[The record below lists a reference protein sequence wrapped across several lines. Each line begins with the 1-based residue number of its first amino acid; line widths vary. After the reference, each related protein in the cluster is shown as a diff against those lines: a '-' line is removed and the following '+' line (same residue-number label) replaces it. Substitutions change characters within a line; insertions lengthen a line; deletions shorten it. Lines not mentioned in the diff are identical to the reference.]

1 MQARLFRT
9 DINGLRA
16 VAVIAVVLFHFNP
29 TWLPG
34 GFAGVDVFFVISG
47 FLMTSI
53 IFRDLE
59 QQRFNLFKFYVARA
73 NRIIPALGLVCLV
86 LMIMGWFFLLPN
98 EYEKLGKHVSRS
110 ISFSSN
116 LSYLKEAGYFDTA
129 SHEKWLLH
137 TWSLSVEWQFY
148 MLYPIMLLLLRRVF
162 SFAALKKIVVLGFLI
177 SLGFSIYKTQSAP
190 NAAYY
195 LLSTRAWEMILG
207 GLAFLYPL
215 SLQDRQKKWLAITG
229 LTLILASYVLIN
241 SLTPWPG
248 YLALIPVL
256 GSYLIIVAQ
265 QHNSLIGNNLFLQN
279 IGKWSY
285 SIYLWHWPWVVFG
298 LLFEIPHWWL
308 YGLPLSILCGFLSYR
323 YIESYKFP
331 AGARW
336 SEIWSVKPLW
346 IMILIAVLGLSIEKT
361 QGLKW
366 HYSEQI
372 LSVIAEAKN
381 KNPYR
386 CMQDEE
392 SKKQPIHECIIGNKD
407 QIQAIVVGDSH
418 ADAITTAVS
427 AAYDLKQHGIVAMTR
442 TSCPFVLNAKNNR
455 TNDTCYQENF
465 SKLKQL
471 KKYPGTPVVIT
482 ARWPVYLY
490 GQSDPNR
497 ISNGDNRPVMYFGDE
512 KHMTDADRLHDFSKN
527 LTQTLCTVSATSPVW
542 ITQPIPEMQ
551 RDIPKAM
558 SRALAR
564 NKTTDLSVDLKTYQ
578 ARNHEIRRIIQQA
591 ATQCGATVLD
601 PAQTLC
607 QHGRCIAEVNGRPLY
622 YDSDHLS
629 EYGNKQLTPMFKHA
643 LLAPAQTS
651 TATTQH

>member
-59 QQRFNLFKFYVARA
+59 QQQFNLFKFYVARA

-86 LMIMGWFFLLPN
+86 LIIMGWFFLLPN
-98 EYEKLGKHVSRS
+98 EYEKLGKHVSAS
-110 ISFSSN
+110 MWFGSN

-137 TWSLSVEWQFY
+137 SWSLSVEWQFY
-148 MLYPIMLLLLRRVF
+148 MIYPIILMLLKRFF
-162 SFAALKKIVVLGFLI
+162 SFAALKKIVVFGFI
-177 SLGFSIYKTQSAP
+177 ASLAYSIYKTQSAP

-215 SLQDRQKKWLAITG
+215 TLQDRQKKWLAITG
-229 LTLILASYVLIN
+229 LTLILASYVLID

-248 YLALIPVL
+248 YLALFPVF

-265 QHNSLIGNNLFLQN
+265 QHHSLLGNNLFLQR

-308 YGLPLSILCGFLSYR
+308 YGLPLSVLCGYLSYR

-331 AGARW
+331 AGQHW
-336 SEIWSVKPLW
+336 SEIWTLKPLW
-346 IMILIAVLGLSIEKT
+346 ITILIAALGLSIEKT

-366 HYSEQI
+366 HYSERI
-372 LSVIAEAKN
+372 LSVIDEAKN
-381 KNPYR
+381 KNPYH

-392 SKKQPIHECIIGNKD
+392 SQKQPIVECIIGNKD

-427 AAYDLKQHGIVAMTR
+427 AVYDLKQNGILAMTR

-465 SKLKQL
+465 SKLKQIQ
-471 KKYPGTPVVIT
+471 KYPSTPVVIT

-497 ISNGDNRPVMYFGDE
+497 ISKGDNRPVMYFGENQYMPE
-512 KHMTDADRLHDFSKN
+512 KQRLESFSHN
-527 LTQTLCTVSATSPVW
+527 LTQTVCAVTATSPVF

-564 NKTTDLSVDLKTYQ
+564 NKSTDLSVDLKIYH
-578 ARNHEIRRIIQQA
+578 ARNATIRRIIEQA
-591 ATQCGATVLD
+591 AAQCGATVLD

-607 QHGRCIAEVNGRPLY
+607 KEGRCIAEFKGRPLY

-629 EYGNKQLTPMFKHA
+629 EYGNKLLTPMFKQA
-643 LLAPAQTS
+643 LITTAQTP
-651 TATTQH
+651 TVATQH